1 MVVMAKRKL
10 IKFHKILQ
18 DLNGKTAKMWIASKP
33 TRKKAVIITCALS
46 TMILIG
52 TVGNFIPKP
61 NVVQAANIEGI
72 GVGIYWNQNC
82 TNKTLTLNWGNIT
95 PNSENTLE
103 VFIRN
108 EGNSKASLYLSTTEW
123 IPKAASNCI
132 RLEWNYSNQILS
144 PGQII
149 PISLTLT
156 VSPEIGGVSDFTY
169 NTIIT
174 ATNSG

>member
-1 MVVMAKRKL
+1 MIKKKQ
-10 IKFHKILQ
+10 IKFRKILQ
-18 DLNGKTAKMWIASKP
+18 DYNGKTANIRIASKP

-52 TVGNFIPKP
+52 TVGNLIPKP

-103 VFIRN
+103 LFIRN
-108 EGNSKASLYLSTTEW
+108 KGNLKASLYLTTTEW
-123 IPKAASNCI
+123 IPQAASNYI
-132 RLEWNYSNQILS
+132 QLEWNYSNQILS

-156 VSPEIGGVSDFTY
+156 VSPETGGVSDFTY

>member
-1 MVVMAKRKL
+1 VTKKKL
-10 IKFHKILQ
+10 IKFRKILQ
-18 DLNGKTAKMWIASKP
+18 DSNGKTANIRFASKP
-33 TRKKAVIITCALS
+33 NRRKAVIITCALS
-46 TMILIG
+46 SMILIG
-52 TVGNFIPKP
+52 AVGNFIPKP

-82 TNKTLTLNWGNIT
+82 TNKTLTLNWGNMT

-108 EGNSKASLYLSTTEW
+108 EGNSKVSLYLSTTEW
-123 IPKAASNCI
+123 NPKAASNYI
-132 RLEWNYSNQILS
+132 QLEWNYSNQILS
-144 PGQII
+144 TGQII